1 MKLKKA
7 KRVIYGLMAAILT
20 ALVVSAFLPVR
31 WQGWGYFAILVLL
44 AAFCLACVLLLR
56 CPHCYRQIHLWGQE
70 YCPTCGRRIEEE
82 EK

>member
-7 KRVIYGLMAAILT
+7 KRLIYTLAAAILT
-20 ALVVSAFLPVR
+20 ALVVSAFLPTR

-44 AAFCLACVLLLR
+44 AAFALCCVLLLR
-56 CPHCYRQIHLWGQE
+56 CPHCYGQIHLWGQT

-82 EK
+82 E

>member
-7 KRVIYGLMAAILT
+7 KRLIYTLAAAIL
-20 ALVVSAFLPVR
+20 AVLVVSAFLPTR

-44 AAFCLACVLLLR
+44 AAFALCCVLLLR
-56 CPHCYRQIHLWGQE
+56 CPHCYGQIHLWGQT

-82 EK
+82 E